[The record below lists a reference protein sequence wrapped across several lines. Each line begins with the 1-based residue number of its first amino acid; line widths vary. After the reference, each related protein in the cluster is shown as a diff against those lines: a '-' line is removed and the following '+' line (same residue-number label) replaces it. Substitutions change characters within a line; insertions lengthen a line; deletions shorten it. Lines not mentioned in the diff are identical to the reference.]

1 MILLLGCYSL
11 DGFFF
16 SPLAVDAYALG
27 GDVIPPDC
35 QELTDF
41 EGDAGSLYGAWA
53 HQPGEGEATCEPG
66 TANPDADVLLFFHGN
81 ADNIDHYWNDVE
93 FYWESGFEVFIFDY
107 RGYGRS
113 AGDPDHDGVI
123 ADGAAAIH
131 FVEESTARESTE
143 IVFVGLSLGG
153 FVSIH
158 NVDQRPPRVLVTE
171 DMFAS
176 AQTLLDQG
184 TLLDIP
190 QGWLF
195 VDQFDNLAAAR
206 KIPPEVPYLVVHGEK
221 DDYIQ
226 PENARLVYEAAA
238 SDSKY
243 LFLVP
248 GMDHAETIEKAPDTF
263 RPWLECWVEQTCAIE

>member
-16 SPLAVDAYALG
+16 SPVAVDAYALG
-27 GDVIPPDC
+27 GDVIPADC
-35 QELTDF
+35 QELVDF
-41 EGDAGSLYGAWA
+41 EGDAGSLYGAWG
-53 HQPGEGEATCEPG
+53 HQPEDGEASCAPG
-66 TANPDADVLLFFHGN
+66 TPNADADVLLFFHGN
-81 ADNIDHYWNDVE
+81 AENIDHYWTDVE
-93 FYWESGFEVFIFDY
+93 FYWQSGFEVFVFDY

-113 AGDPDHDGVI
+113 AGDPSHDGVI

-131 FVEESTARESTE
+131 YVEESTGLESTE
-143 IVFVGLSLGG
+143 MVFVGLSLGG

-158 NVDQRPPRVLVTE
+158 NIDKRPPRAFVTE

-184 TLLDIP
+184 TLLDLP

-195 VDQFDNLAAAR
+195 VETFDNLAAAR
-206 KIPPEVPYLVVHGEK
+206 KMPPEVPYLVVHGEK

-238 SDSKY
+238 SDNKY

-248 GMDHAETIEKAPDTF
+248 GMDHAETITEAPDVF
-263 RPWLECWVEQTCAIE
+263 RPWLECWAEQTCAID